1 MPSPFHES
9 GEGFLKENDMGKL
22 TKEQIARVLYT
33 VDVAFT
39 GEEAPAFDDADIEQ
53 CVAAVESIA
62 DGKDV
67 TDDERRAAV
76 MRAVVEALVAVE
88 TADEVQRV
96 VVNVPME
103 NMVGVKYIGGKPRQ
117 VDNLY
122 GTGLEWEPGDIYN
135 VDKAVAARMAV
146 HTDVYKIVDAVASAW
161 FATVDP
167 PAGKQQEE
175 ERPVLPN
182 LEGMSKDELI
192 AYAQRNFNEN
202 FANNM
207 KESTMRNR
215 ILGLIQSGRMI
226 SE

>member
-1 MPSPFHES
+1 
-9 GEGFLKENDMGKL
+9 MGKF

-39 GEEAPAFDDADIEQ
+39 GEEAPAFDDADIDQ

-146 HTDVYKIVDAVASAW
+146 HTDVYKIVDAVAGAGV
-161 FATVDP
+161 AIVDSVE
-167 PAGKQQEE
+167 KSTIDERQEF
-175 ERPVLPN
+175 PH
-182 LEGMSKDELI
+182 LEGMEKDELI
-192 AYAQRNFNEN
+192 AYAQRHFNEN
-202 FANNM
+202 LARNM
-207 KESTMRNR
+207 KVENMRSR
-215 ILGLIQSGRMI
+215 ILGLIQSKKY
-226 SE
+226 

>member
-1 MPSPFHES
+1 
-9 GEGFLKENDMGKL
+9 MGKL

-39 GEEAPAFDDADIEQ
+39 GEEDPAFDDADIEQ

-76 MRAVVEALVAVE
+76 MRAVVEALVAIE

-103 NMVGVKYIGGKPRQ
+103 NMVGVKYIGGKPRH

-122 GTGLEWEPGDIYN
+122 GTGAEWHPGEII
-135 VDKAVAARMAV
+135 VVPAEAGAKMRA
-146 HTDVYKIVDAVASAW
+146 HTDVYEVVETKDKDWSEVV
-161 FATVDP
+161 ATVTEIDKP
-167 PAGKQQEE
+167 VVEAEE
-175 ERPVLPN
+175 QPQMPSVMPN
-182 LEGMSKDELI
+182 LANMGKDELVS
-192 AYAQRNFNEN
+192 YAQRHLSEKLPRT
-202 FANNM
+202 M
-207 KESTMRNR
+207 KEDTMRDKIIN
-215 ILGLIQSGRMI
+215 LIQSGRFL
-226 SE
+226 E